1 MKRKIY
7 NELIKWKKED
17 INTPLMV
24 VGARQIGK
32 TYTIDEFCKNEFT
45 NYIYINLLNNK
56 EIIEIFKEN
65 INTEEKIKKMELSLG
80 HTIDYENT
88 IIFFDEIQ
96 ESEEL
101 ISALKFF
108 CESKVSYKIIC
119 AGSLLGVKINRFH
132 SSFPVGKVRIIN
144 MYPMNFE
151 EFLWAMD
158 YEIAIPEIKRCYQEN
173 VKMSDSIHEK
183 LLNYYRMF
191 LCVGGMPRMVLSLKE
206 TQKILEVDKSI
217 ASNIYKEYLMD
228 MNKYVTNVTEGIKN
242 KTIYNSIPSQLANL
256 SNKFQYGKI
265 NNNAR
270 KRDYETSLD
279 WLISSKMV
287 LRSNLVKKVEIP
299 LKAYIDDDYFKLYL
313 SDIGLLV
320 SILEIRYNDIMLN
333 KEFMYKG
340 VLAENYVATELIHN
354 YETLYYWQS
363 ENRAEIDFLIN
374 AKDGIIPIEVKANT
388 NNNSKSLNLYME
400 KYKPSFA
407 IRISSKNF
415 GFENNIKSVP
425 LYATFC
431 ISEFEC

>member
-32 TYTIDEFCKNEFT
+32 TYKIDEFCKNEFT

>member
-108 CESKVSYKIIC
+108 FESKVSYKIIC

-217 ASNIYKEYLMD
+217 ASNIYKEYLID

-242 KTIYNSIPSQLANL
+242 ETIYNSIPSQLANL

-299 LKAYIDDDYFKLYL
+299 LKAYIDNDYFKLYL

-363 ENRAEIDFLIN
+363 GNRAEIDFLIN
-374 AKDGIIPIEVKANT
+374 AKDGIIPIEVKVNT

-415 GFENNIKSVP
+415 GFENNIKSIP
-425 LYATFC
+425 LYAAFC
-431 ISEFEC
+431 LTDLRN